1 MPKTRAHDVTPSS
14 VLLVRPCGLASSHWE
29 LTLTWVYG
37 VALLAVLSAELL
49 TPNDVVTS
57 VALLPLL
64 AAMWTLSTR
73 LAAATA
79 VLAALVFFVS
89 VATEAGNRPTVI
101 LIGTVGFVLAV
112 AVRAYAVGLARH
124 LIASRDKVESTVSKR
139 WTDGIAL
146 ELPKGADAL
155 TCRELEVAALAAR
168 GYTAAEIGSRLH
180 ISDRTVESHLANTYA
195 KLAIHSRSALRGL
208 ANRLAP

>member
-1 MPKTRAHDVTPSS
+1 MPKARTFDVAPSS
-14 VLLVRPCGLASSHWE
+14 VLLVRPCGLAGSHWDPAMA
-29 LTLTWVYG
+29 WVYG
-37 VALLAVLSAELL
+37 AALLAVLSAELL

-64 AAMWTLSTR
+64 AAMWTLSAR
-73 LAAATA
+73 PAAGTA
-79 VLAALVFFVS
+79 VLAALVFFFS

-124 LIASRDKVESTVSKR
+124 LIASRDKVDSTMSQR
-139 WTDGIAL
+139 WTDRLAL
-146 ELPKGADAL
+146 ELPEGADTL
-155 TCRELEVAALAAR
+155 TFRELEVAALAAR